1 MDVVDAI
8 EAAIGIVQEHPFA
21 SMVVGPPGKVR
32 MKVVRPYRY
41 KVFYRV
47 ETDMVVIAHIRHL
60 SRSPEW
66 RTG

>member
-8 EAAIGIVQEHPFA
+8 EVAIGIVQEHPFA
-21 SMVVGPPGKVR
+21 SMVVGPGEVR

-47 ETDMVVIAHIRHL
+47 ETDIVVIAHIRHP

-66 RTG
+66 REA